1 MSRIRADRVTNK
13 EGTGAPLFPNGIR
26 VVGLTSL
33 SNVVAGVTTFT
44 SDVSIGGT
52 LTYEDVTNI
61 DSVGLITARSGLK
74 VTSGGID
81 VAGGGS
87 NIVGV
92 VTAST
97 GIDAASN
104 LILKTGGNEKVRISS
119 TGLVGI
125 NETTPEE
132 ILDLGEDNKQNLKV
146 GQRGYLGQA
155 HSTSAT
161 ILGHSVKADTTNSV
175 ADQMM
180 VTETN
185 SGGGAPSAIRQ
196 TTGTIQFHTAS
207 SGTADAV
214 FSSERLRIGAAGQ
227 IGIAGANYGTSGQVL
242 TSGGGSAAPSWAD
255 AGGGAWELL
264 QSASNPNTSTVD
276 FVGLTT
282 AYAAYKV
289 QFMGA
294 NINSSNSRVMRC
306 RMYLGGAVQT
316 GYSYRH
322 SLIYIAQGS
331 GTISNNT
338 QAQNAICLSGA
349 NPDTSSHGSRGY
361 NGELTFPMKL
371 RTSGS
376 VESLQ
381 AFYGTC
387 VSESWANQ
395 IMGYHQG
402 SYSNLLTGIRFDSPD
417 NYNVTDGQ
425 FYLYGLTRT

>member
-1 MSRIRADRVTNK
+1 MSRIRVERITNK

-74 VTSGGID
+74 VTAGGVDVTAGGID
-81 VAGGGS
+81 VAAGQFKSSGDSSTAAPPISSKDDTNTGINFPGADALGLVAGGS
-87 NIVGV
+87 RKLLVNSVGV
-92 VTAST
+92 TINNGSLDVN
-97 GIDAASN
+97 GGDV
-104 LILKTGGNEKVRISS
+104 LIADKIVHK
-119 TGLVGI
+119 
-125 NETTPEE
+125 
-132 ILDLGEDNKQNLKV
+132 DNTN
-146 GQRGYLGQA
+146 
-155 HSTSAT
+155 TS
-161 ILGHSVKADTTNSV
+161 IRF
-175 ADQMM
+175 
-180 VTETN
+180 
-185 SGGGAPSAIRQ
+185 PSANTFAIE
-196 TTGTIQFHTAS
+196 TGN
-207 SGTADAV
+207 
-214 FSSERLRIGAAGQ
+214 SERLRIGSAGQ

-255 AGGGAWELL
+255 AGGGAWALL

-289 QFMGA
+289 HF
-294 NINSSNSRVMRC
+294 INASINTSNVREMRC
-306 RMYLGGAVQT
+306 RIYLNGSLKTGSEYQQLTTYMSVGSNSQGGY
-316 GYSYRH
+316 G
-322 SLIYIAQGS
+322 
-331 GTISNNT
+331 GTTS
-338 QAQNAICLSGA
+338 AILLSGA
-349 NPDTSSHGSRGY
+349 GNGARGY

-371 RTSGS
+371 RTSGAIDS
-376 VESLQ
+376 MQ

-387 VSESWANQ
+387 ISHDFHNT
-395 IMGYHQG
+395 IGGFHNG
-402 SYSNLLTGIRFDSPD
+402 SYSTLLTGIRFDSPD

>member
-74 VTSGGID
+74 VTAGGVDVTAGGID

-104 LILKTGGNEKVRISS
+104 LILKTGGSERARIDQYGRVMIGTDTAGEGSADDLNIATTGQTGITIRSGTSS
-119 TGLVGI
+119 GGQIYFADGTSG
-125 NETTPEE
+125 
-132 ILDLGEDNKQNLKV
+132 DDR
-146 GQRGYLGQA
+146 QRGIISYQHG
-155 HSTSAT
+155 
-161 ILGHSVKADTTNSV
+161 GNYMRFYTN
-175 ADQMM
+175 A
-180 VTETN
+180 
-185 SGGGAPSAIRQ
+185 
-196 TTGTIQFHTAS
+196 
-207 SGTADAV
+207 
-214 FSSERLRIGAAGQ
+214 SERLRITEDGAF
-227 IGIAGANYGTSGQVL
+227 GIAGANYGTSGQVL
-242 TSGGGSAAPSWAD
+242 TSQGNSASPQWAD

-264 QSASNPNTSTVD
+264 QSASNPNTSTVN

-282 AYAAYKV
+282 TYAAYKV

-294 NINSSNSRVMRC
+294 NINSSNSREMRC
-306 RMYLGGAVQT
+306 RIYLNDALQT
-316 GYSYRH
+316 GNNYRH
-322 SLIYIAQGS
+322 MSMDMQAGS
-331 GTISNNT
+331 NSVSGYGGTY
-338 QAQNAICLSGA
+338 NAIILSGQGQ
-349 NPDTSSHGSRGY
+349 NSRGY

-376 VESLQ
+376 TESLQ

-387 VSESWANQ
+387 ISEYYGNT
-395 IMGYHQG
+395 IRGYHEG
-402 SYSNLLTGIRFDSPD
+402 SYSNLLTGIQFDSPD

>member
-242 TSGGGSAAPSWAD
+242 TSGGGSAAPSWTTPA
-255 AGGGAWELL
+255 AGAWALL

-282 AYAAYKV
+282 SYAAYKV
-289 QFMGA
+289 QFIGA
-294 NINSSNSRVMRC
+294 NINSNNQRLMRC
-306 RMYLGGAVQT
+306 RVYLGGSLVTGSQDYRQQT
-316 GYSYRH
+316 MYMTYQSGSYN
-322 SLIYIAQGS
+322 GS
-331 GTISNNT
+331 GTSRDCI
-338 QAQNAICLSGA
+338 ALSG
-349 NPDTSSHGSRGY
+349 NNQISKGY

-371 RTSGS
+371 RTSGGA
-376 VESLQ
+376 ESLQ
-381 AFYGTC
+381 AYYGTV
-387 VSESWANQ
+387 VSQ
-395 IMGYHQG
+395 
-402 SYSNLLTGIRFDSPD
+402 SYTNFVSGFMENSFSSLLTGIQFDSPD